1 MNFLSCIGGKYG
13 VLIVVPFCLAA
24 LKSYIQK
31 LFNCLNALKIKELTS
46 FGFSDS
52 GINYESI
59 SLKSSLSE
67 FPIMLTACLNPI
79 AVLRWQYSKLTVNNF

>member
-1 MNFLSCIGGKYG
+1 MLCRFAWLLLNPIFR
-13 VLIVVPFCLAA
+13 
-24 LKSYIQK
+24 SY
-31 LFNCLNALKIKELTS
+31 LNCLNALKIKELTS

-67 FPIMLTACLNPI
+67 FPTMLTACLNPI
-79 AVLRWQYSKLTVNNF
+79 AVLRWQYSKLTVNNFYS